1 MSLFLPTRRLLTD
14 DVIPV
19 FSFIKPPQKTKSLER
34 KQGKWTKLQLMGDT
48 VISKVEMENID
59 KFAVNQ
65 FQIMLN

>member
-14 DVIPV
+14 DVMPV
-19 FSFIKPPQKTKSLER
+19 FSFIKPPQKKKSLER

-48 VISKVEMENID
+48 VGSKVEIENID
-59 KFAVNQ
+59 KSAVNQ